1 MAPTEPEAPRNVNR
15 AVEYAQSRESAAQA
29 ASPLRLFQKITLY
42 HRLKA
47 RDAPGIPRL
56 THRPLP
62 HSNRS
67 TKEGGFPVSDPD
79 HPDPSDRLRA
89 LEARLDKYRKPETE
103 KSHSESHYSQAQ
115 LAWRMVIELV
125 AGLLIGFGI
134 GYGLDYLFGTM
145 PIFLVLFIF
154 FGLAAGVK
162 TMLQSAREVQARQ
175 MRDAAQ
181 APEARKEEDDARGG
195 RGA

>member
-1 MAPTEPEAPRNVNR
+1 
-15 AVEYAQSRESAAQA
+15 
-29 ASPLRLFQKITLY
+29 
-42 HRLKA
+42 
-47 RDAPGIPRL
+47 
-56 THRPLP
+56 
-62 HSNRS
+62 
-67 TKEGGFPVSDPD
+67 VSDPD

-89 LEARLDKYRKPETE
+89 LEARLEKYRKPETE

-125 AGLLIGFGI
+125 AGLAIGFGI